1 MNVTPVNVLV
11 LEDDEGMRSQ
21 YTWLLSDYR
30 ILQAGNRADAKTIV
44 EAEHPAIAIV
54 DLGLPPD
61 ADGAT
66 EGLAAV
72 SEILEMAAETKI
84 IVVTGNEH
92 AENAHKAVASGA
104 YDFFQKPVDPEVLKL
119 IVARAARLYGL
130 ERENRAL
137 SASNLQASKSGIL
150 GNSAVMQKTLRDV
163 ERVAKSEA
171 TVLITGES
179 GTGKE
184 LVASALHRMSS
195 RVGGPFVAINCAA
208 IPDTLLEAEL
218 FGHEKGAFTG
228 AIRQTIGKIEQANGG
243 TLFLDEIGDIP
254 LATQVKLLRFLED
267 RIIERVGGRKSIQI
281 DARIVTATNQDLAN
295 LISESRF
302 REDLYYRI
310 NEVSIKLP
318 ALRDRGDDIL
328 LLANFFLREYAKEMG
343 RSFRGFSQDASSALK
358 QHVWR
363 GNVREL
369 ENRVKRAAIMSEA
382 TVVSAADLD
391 LANMSEA
398 PIVTLREVRRQAER
412 VALDRALD
420 RAEGNLSKAAGLLG
434 ISRPTLY
441 ELLDEHGLE
450 SGRKN
455 AVSPLPKRPQRGT
468 PG

>member
-1 MNVTPVNVLV
+1 V

-21 YTWLLSDYR
+21 YSWLLSDYR
-30 ILQAGNRADAKTIV
+30 ILPAGDRAEAKAIV
-44 EAEHPAIAIV
+44 QSEHPAIAIV

-72 SEILEMAAETKI
+72 SEILEMAADTKI

-104 YDFFQKPVDPEVLKL
+104 YDFFQKPIDPEVLKL
-119 IVARAARLYGL
+119 IVARAAKLYAL

-137 SASNLQASKSGIL
+137 ATSNLQATKSGIL
-150 GNSAVMQKTLRDV
+150 GSSPVMQKTLRDV

-171 TVLITGES
+171 TVLVTGES

-184 LVASALHRMSS
+184 LVASAMHHMSS
-195 RVGGPFVAINCAA
+195 RVTGPFVAINCAA

-254 LATQVKLLRFLED
+254 LTTQVKLLRFLED

-281 DARIVTATNQDLAN
+281 DARIVTATNQDLGK

-302 REDLYYRI
+302 REDLFYRI

-328 LLANFFLREYAKEMG
+328 LLANFFLRKYAKDMG
-343 RSFRGFSQDASSALK
+343 RSFRGFSKEAGSALL
-358 QHVWR
+358 QHQWR

-369 ENRVKRAAIMSEA
+369 ENRVKRAAIMSEGTLVTA
-382 TVVSAADLD
+382 TDLD
-391 LANMSEA
+391 FGNAQEV
-398 PIVTLREVRRQAER
+398 PVPTLREVRRQAER
-412 VALDRALD
+412 GALDQALA
-420 RAEGNLSKAAGLLG
+420 RSEGNLSKAASLLG

-441 ELLDEHGLE
+441 ELLEEHALDL
-450 SGRKN
+450 GRKSTI
-455 AVSPLPKRPQRGT
+455 SPLPKRSQKGI